1 VPAKPPRKPEGGE
14 VRRARRLRRYQ
25 SDAERKIWFN
35 LRDRRLAS
43 WKFSRQK
50 PIGPYIVDFVCREA
64 SLIVEI
70 DGGQHADRVARDEAR
85 TAYLESLGYRVIRFW
100 NNEVLSNT
108 DAVMEPILHE
118 LTTDPSPQPSP
129 RRGEGE

>member
-1 VPAKPPRKPEGGE
+1 
-14 VRRARRLRRYQ
+14 
-25 SDAERKIWFN
+25 
-35 LRDRRLAS
+35 LAS

-108 DAVMEPILHE
+108 DAVMETILHE